1 MFPLRAIQKQIC
13 LNGYKQLCY
22 KYHLNGLTGPLVV
35 RQWPLLKEYYKE
47 IYSQEDNSTISED
60 NNQLYKW
67 SFRKVEFFKH
77 LSLKLNSNY
86 TRSMV
91 THPLVLIFLW
101 ILLIFEH
108 FDAKYG
114 NPKKQIICN
123 KTKKCLT
130 LNQEKVS

>member
-1 MFPLRAIQKQIC
+1 MFPLQAIQKQIC
-13 LNGYKQLCY
+13 LNGYK
-22 KYHLNGLTGPLVV
+22 YHLNGLTGSLVV

-67 SFRKVEFFKH
+67 SFRKVEFFKN

-91 THPLVLIFLW
+91 THPLVLIFPW

-114 NPKKQIICN
+114 NPKK
-123 KTKKCLT
+123 TDHL
-130 LNQEKVS
+130 